1 MLRAAIIVF
10 LLTVEPAVDIGLW
23 VSRGQHHH
31 LPVFL
36 LLIMVDPKTFSRG
49 QHHHLSVFLL
59 LLLMVVDLKTEV
71 EIVLLEIDNVLFLPC
86 RSFLIL

>member
-1 MLRAAIIVF
+1 MIRAKIIVF
-10 LLTVEPAVDIGLW
+10 LLSVEPAVDIGLW

-36 LLIMVDPKTFSRG
+36 LL
-49 QHHHLSVFLL
+49 
-59 LLLMVVDLKTEV
+59 LLMVVVDLKTEV
-71 EIVLLEIDNVLFLPC
+71 EVVLLEANKVLFPPC

>member
-1 MLRAAIIVF
+1 MIRADIIVF

-36 LLIMVDPKTFSRG
+36 LL
-49 QHHHLSVFLL
+49 
-59 LLLMVVDLKTEV
+59 LLMVVVDLKTEV
-71 EIVLLEIDNVLFLPC
+71 EVVLLEANKVLFPPC

>member
-1 MLRAAIIVF
+1 MLRADIIVF

-31 LPVFL
+31 LPVLL
-36 LLIMVDPKTFSRG
+36 LLI
-49 QHHHLSVFLL
+49 
-59 LLLMVVDLKTEV
+59 MVVDLKTEV
-71 EIVLLEIDNVLFLPC
+71 EVILLEANNVLFPPC

>member
-1 MLRAAIIVF
+1 MIRADIIVF

-36 LLIMVDPKTFSRG
+36 LL
-49 QHHHLSVFLL
+49 
-59 LLLMVVDLKTEV
+59 LLMVVVDLKTEV
-71 EIVLLEIDNVLFLPC
+71 EVVLLEANNVLFPPCC

>member
-1 MLRAAIIVF
+1 MIRADIIVF

-36 LLIMVDPKTFSRG
+36 LLLPM
-49 QHHHLSVFLL
+49 
-59 LLLMVVDLKTEV
+59 VDLKTEV
-71 EIVLLEIDNVLFLPC
+71 EVVLLEANKVLFPPC

>member
-1 MLRAAIIVF
+1 MLRADIIIF

-36 LLIMVDPKTFSRG
+36 LL
-49 QHHHLSVFLL
+49 LL
-59 LLLMVVDLKTEV
+59 IVVDLKTEV
-71 EIVLLEIDNVLFLPC
+71 KVVLLETDNFLFPHC
-86 RSFLIL
+86 RYFLIL

>member
-1 MLRAAIIVF
+1 MIRAEIVVF

-31 LPVFL
+31 LSIF
-36 LLIMVDPKTFSRG
+36 
-49 QHHHLSVFLL
+49 FLL
-59 LLLMVVDLKTEV
+59 LLMMVVDLKTEV
-71 EIVLLEIDNVLFLPC
+71 KVVLLEANNVLFPPC

>member
-1 MLRAAIIVF
+1 MIRAEIIVF

-36 LLIMVDPKTFSRG
+36 LL
-49 QHHHLSVFLL
+49 
-59 LLLMVVDLKTEV
+59 LLMVVDLKTEV
-71 EIVLLEIDNVLFLPC
+71 EVVLLETDNVLFPPCC